1 MNTNEIARIASLVGV
16 PARTAMLLALMDG
29 RAYTAHELARIG
41 GVAPQTASGHLSLLV
56 EAGLLVL
63 LKQGRHR
70 YHRLASKEVA
80 AMLEG
85 IMQVA
90 ALGRKPPK
98 VDTGPR
104 DPGMR
109 RARMCYDHLG
119 GRLGVAIADHLMAE
133 RAIVLESDGGTITG
147 CIDNALAPI
156 DLSFD
161 RTHAVNSMALC
172 RPCLDWSERRFHIA
186 GPLGQRICNHLLDN
200 DYLRRRKADRG
211 LKVTAKGATALC
223 RWLGA
228 ERWSEV

>member
-16 PARTAMLLALMDG
+16 PARATMLLALMDG

-41 GVAPQTASGHLSLLV
+41 GVSPQTASGHLSLLI
-56 EAGLLVL
+56 EAELLVL

-70 YHRLASKEVA
+70 YHRLASREVA
-80 AMLEG
+80 TMLEG

-90 ALGRKPPK
+90 ALGRKPAR

-119 GRLGVAIADHLMAE
+119 GRLGVAVADYLMAE
-133 RAIVLESDGGTITG
+133 QAIVLEPDGGALTDRLQT
-147 CIDNALAPI
+147 ALAPI
-156 DLSFD
+156 GLSFGQPQS
-161 RTHAVNSMALC
+161 VNSVSLC

-186 GPLGQRICNHLLDN
+186 GPLGQQICNHLLDN
-200 DYLRRRKADRG
+200 DYLRRREAGRE

-228 ERWSEV
+228 ARWSEV

>member
-1 MNTNEIARIASLVGV
+1 MNINEIARIASLVGV
-16 PARTAMLLALMDG
+16 PARANMLLALMDG

-41 GVAPQTASGHLSLLV
+41 GVSPQTASGHLSLLI
-56 EAGLLVL
+56 EAELLVL

-70 YHRLASKEVA
+70 YHRLASREVA

-90 ALGRKPPK
+90 ALGRKPPR

-109 RARMCYDHLG
+109 RVRMCYDHLG
-119 GRLGVAIADHLMAE
+119 GRLGVAIADYLVAE
-133 RAIVLESDGGTITG
+133 QAIVLEPDGGALTG
-147 CIDNALAPI
+147 RLQTALAPMN
-156 DLSFD
+156 LSFD
-161 RTHAVNSMALC
+161 GTQSVSSVPLC

-186 GPLGQRICNHLLDN
+186 GPLGRRICNHLLDN
-200 DYLRRRKADRG
+200 DYLRRRDAGRE
-211 LKVTAKGATALC
+211 LSVTAKGATALS

-228 ERWSEV
+228 ERWAAV

>member
-41 GVAPQTASGHLSLLV
+41 GITPQTASGHLSLLI
-56 EAGLLVL
+56 EAELLVL

-80 AMLEG
+80 TMLEG

-98 VDTGPR
+98 VETGPR

-119 GRLGVAIADHLMAE
+119 GRLGVAIAHHLMAE
-133 RAIVLESDGGTITG
+133 QAIVLEPDGGALTG
-147 CIDNALAPI
+147 RLENVLAAI

-161 RTHAVNSMALC
+161 RTQSANSVPLC

-186 GPLGQRICNHLLDN
+186 GPLGQRICNHLLDRN
-200 DYLRRRKADRG
+200 YLRRREAARG
-211 LKVTAKGATALC
+211 LKVTAKGATALS

-228 ERWSEV
+228 ERWSKV

>member
-16 PARTAMLLALMDG
+16 PARTTILLALMDG

-41 GVAPQTASGHLSLLV
+41 GVTPQTASGHLSLLV
-56 EAGLLVL
+56 EAGLLVF

-70 YHRLASKEVA
+70 YHRLASQEVA

-90 ALGRKPPK
+90 ALGRKTPRIE
-98 VDTGPR
+98 TGPR
-104 DPGMR
+104 NPGMR
-109 RARMCYDHLG
+109 RARMCYDHVG
-119 GRLGVAIADHLMAE
+119 GRLGVAIADHLVAE
-133 RAIVLESDGGTITG
+133 QAIMLEPDVGVLTDRLQTV
-147 CIDNALAPI
+147 LAPI
-156 DLSFD
+156 ELSFD
-161 RTHAVNSMALC
+161 QTHAASSLPLC
-172 RPCLDWSERRFHIA
+172 RPCLDWGERRFHIA

-200 DYLRRRKADRG
+200 DYLRRREAGRE

-223 RWLGA
+223 HWLGA

>member
-16 PARTAMLLALMDG
+16 PARTTMLLALMDG

-70 YHRLASKEVA
+70 YHRLSSKEVA
-80 AMLEG
+80 TMLEG

-90 ALGRKPPK
+90 ALGRKPPR
-98 VDTGPR
+98 VETGPR

-109 RARMCYDHLG
+109 RARLCYDHLG
-119 GRLGVAIADHLMAE
+119 GRLGVAIADYLMAE
-133 RAIVLESDGGTITG
+133 QAIVLEPDGGTLTG
-147 CIDNALAPI
+147 QLQAALAPI

-161 RTHAVNSMALC
+161 QAQSINSVPLC

-200 DYLRRRKADRG
+200 HYLRRREASRE
-211 LKVTAKGATALC
+211 LTVTAKGATAL
-223 RWLGA
+223 RHWLGA
-228 ERWSEV
+228 ERWREV